1 MWWRGV
7 CTDARGRTRGEVKC
21 LRLWGST
28 VQATS
33 LHTRREFRT
42 VSTRNGGTEKV
53 PTVFFWPS
61 VVGGKS
67 WEAHLKP
74 LEQFGHV
81 LAHSTRRA
89 LQTLELSQ
97 RRAGHTGAFHIN
109 ALMLMTKLLFFF
121 SSQCHLTVHRYLGR
135 S

>member
-1 MWWRGV
+1 M
-7 CTDARGRTRGEVKC
+7 
-21 LRLWGST
+21 
-28 VQATS
+28 
-33 LHTRREFRT
+33 
-42 VSTRNGGTEKV
+42 STRNGGTEKV

-97 RRAGHTGAFHIN
+97 RRAGLTGAFHIN
-109 ALMLMTKLLFFF
+109 ALPVMLMNKLLVLLF
-121 SSQCHLTVHRYLGR
+121 SVGPNWGERRQFGGSA
-135 S
+135 

>member
-1 MWWRGV
+1 M
-7 CTDARGRTRGEVKC
+7 
-21 LRLWGST
+21 
-28 VQATS
+28 
-33 LHTRREFRT
+33 
-42 VSTRNGGTEKV
+42 STRNGGTEKV

-97 RRAGHTGAFHIN
+97 RRAGLTGAFHIN
-109 ALMLMTKLLFFF
+109 ALPVM
-121 SSQCHLTVHRYLGR
+121 
-135 S
+135 